1 MKQTKYLKIS
11 HLTHS
16 FEQKKV
22 LDNINLNLRQGQVI
36 AIVGRSGCGKST
48 LLNLI
53 ANLIELEQ
61 GDIVND
67 FSTAILFQ
75 DTRLLPWKNARENI
89 SWGLKANGVKHKS
102 RNDIAHKL
110 AYEVGLNEQDLDKY
124 PHELS
129 GGMKQRV
136 AMARAFAVRPELLLL
151 DEPFSAL
158 DIGLKEDLY
167 QHLIAEIEQR
177 NLTVLFITHDLM
189 EAVKLADE
197 ILVLSD
203 NPGREAYRY
212 LSDTPRES
220 RDQDYVYKTAMNLL
234 NVDAV
239 KLAFQTGGQY
249 EYLG

>member
-11 HLTHS
+11 DLTHS

-22 LDNINLNLRQGQVI
+22 LDNINLDLRQGQVI

-61 GDIVND
+61 GNIVND

-89 SWGLKANGVKHKS
+89 GWGLKASGIEHKA

-110 AYEVGLNEQDLDKY
+110 AGEVGLNQQDLNKY

-212 LSDTPRES
+212 LSDTPRKS
-220 RDQDYVYKTAMNLL
+220 RDQDYVYQTAMNLL

-239 KLAFQTGGQY
+239 KLAFQTGVHNA
-249 EYLG
+249 